1 MKGVFK
7 GRGGG
12 RKEKKREERRK
23 GKSEEEDSLLDES
36 GSPKMRSKESLKL
49 NEGGV

>member
-1 MKGVFK
+1 MPGSK
-7 GRGGG
+7 RRERDEEEGGEG
-12 RKEKKREERRK
+12 
-23 GKSEEEDSLLDES
+23 GKSEEEEGLLDES